1 MKREYVF
8 RSAPDRPSARECFRS
23 SLARRLIGEGGFLN
37 LRILPGV
44 LAFLTGLVLTLF
56 AAANPQV
63 SSLLNSDYAT
73 VKYVQDALSIS
84 INPSKDNTLYE
95 YVDPPGD
102 RSNAVGDHFFA
113 GVTVDDLIR
122 RGVLAFNIAGSIPP
136 GSTITSVSLTMNMS
150 RTSLITAQ
158 TIELHKLLADWG
170 EGTSNANANEGQGA
184 PATTNDA
191 TWRHRFHPT
200 IFWTTQ
206 GGDFSGT
213 VSASQS
219 VGDIGTYSWSSSQMV
234 TDVQSW
240 LDNPANNFG
249 WLVLGNES
257 DIQTAKRFDTRES
270 TSPPV
275 LTIEY
280 TTLTPTPTPTA
291 TPTATPTPSPTPTP
305 TPFSRPLVLPPVTTN
320 ANVSVG
326 IDPGCA
332 QILDGPC
339 TNMWTYGGTYP
350 GLTIR
355 RPTGQTTNV
364 TFTNN
369 LDPVAGALTVH
380 NHGNH
385 SSPENDGQPDDFLIP
400 PGGSRTYT
408 YTGLEDGGN
417 QRGAMHFYH
426 DHRMDVNGRNVWM
439 GLTGL
444 YILDDPADPA
454 TLPSG
459 AFDVPL
465 AIADRQFDVNN
476 QIPYVFNPD
485 GVTGD
490 KFLVNG
496 VYQPYFNVGDRKYR
510 LRVLNASNFRTYNL
524 ALSTGDSFIQIG
536 TESGLLPAPI
546 TRAAMRVGPA
556 ERLDVVVNFS
566 GRLGQDVYLTDTR
579 TGVQLLKFRVTQHLT
594 DPSTIPATL
603 RPLPDIGAPTVTRTW
618 RFDHTGG
625 HWTINGL
632 RFDPNRIDVRP
643 VLGATE
649 KWIFTNPTGMP
660 HTVHIHDVD
669 QQCMSRD
676 GGPCYPYETMKE
688 TWYLDPGEAIEVKL
702 KFTDYTGRYMLHCH
716 MIEHADDGMMTQF
729 EVVAAPYDFNHDGRP
744 DFVLYNGS
752 ARRTAIWY
760 MHNNVYTGG
769 AFGPIL
775 PAGWSLIDVADF
787 NRDGNNDY
795 ALFNSSTRQTAIW
808 YLSGTMLTG
817 GAWGPIVP
825 NGWTLVTTGDFNGD
839 GKPDFV
845 IYKPST
851 GQTGIWYLNNN
862 VYAGAGFGPTL
873 PAGWRLAG
881 VADFNGNGT
890 NDYALFNPGTRQS
903 AIYYLSGTTYVSSA
917 FGPTIAS
924 GYELMGTADFNGNGK
939 PDDVLYNATTRRTAL
954 YYLNNN
960 IYAGSA
966 LAPVLPAGWILA
978 AP

>member
-1 MKREYVF
+1 MN
-8 RSAPDRPSARECFRS
+8 SQP
-23 SLARRLIGEGGFLN
+23 
-37 LRILPGV
+37 
-44 LAFLTGLVLTLF
+44 
-56 AAANPQV
+56 V
-63 SSLLNSDYAT
+63 SSLKILLGLILAAALCGIGPSLASAT
-73 VKYVQDALSIS
+73 SIS

-95 YVDPPGD
+95 YVAADGD

-113 GVTVDDLIR
+113 GKTAQGYIR

-136 GSTITSVSLTMNMS
+136 GSTITSVSLSMNMS
-150 RTSLITAQ
+150 RTLLDNARIV
-158 TIELHKLLADWG
+158 ELHKLLADWG

-191 TWRHRFHPT
+191 TWRHRFYST

-219 VGDIGTYSWSSSQMV
+219 VGVIGQYIWSSAQMV
-234 TDVQSW
+234 VDVQSW
-240 LDNPANNFG
+240 LNNPANNFG
-249 WLVLGNES
+249 WLVLGDES
-257 DIQTAKRFDTRES
+257 TAETAKRFDTRES
-270 TSPPV
+270 TSFPL

-280 TTLTPTPTPTA
+280 TPSTPTPTPTATSTPTATPTATATATA
-291 TPTATPTPSPTPTP
+291 TPTATPTPTSTPAP
-305 TPFSRPLVLPPVTTN
+305 TPFSHPLQFPPVTIA
-320 ANVSVG
+320 ANVPVN
-326 IDPGCA
+326 IDEACV

-369 LDPVAGALTVH
+369 LNSAAGALTVH

-385 SSPENDGQPDDFLIP
+385 SSPENDGQPDDFLIAT
-400 PGGSRTYT
+400 GASRTYT

-417 QRGAMHFYH
+417 VRGTMHFYH

-439 GLTGL
+439 GLAGL
-444 YILDDPADPA
+444 YIIDDPADPA

-459 AFDVPL
+459 VFDVPL
-465 AIADRQFDVNN
+465 AIADRQFDANN

-510 LRVLNASNFRTYNL
+510 LRILNASNFRTYNL

-546 TRAAMRVGPA
+546 TRAAMRMGPA
-556 ERLDVVVNFS
+556 ERLDVVVNFA
-566 GRLGQDVYLTDTR
+566 GRLGQDVYLIDTL
-579 TGVQLLKFRVTQHLT
+579 TGVQLLKFRVTQDLT
-594 DPSTIPATL
+594 DNSTIPGTL
-603 RPLPDIGAPTVTRTW
+603 RALPDIGTPTVTRTW
-618 RFDHTGG
+618 SFDRTNG

-632 RFDPNRIDVRP
+632 RFDPNRVDARP
-643 VLGATE
+643 VLGTTE
-649 KWIFTNPTGMP
+649 KWIFTNPTGMA

-669 QQCMSRD
+669 QQCLSRN
-676 GGPCYPYETMKE
+676 GGACYPYETMKE
-688 TWYLDPGEAIEVKL
+688 TWYLNPGETIEVKL

-716 MIEHADDGMMTQF
+716 MIEHADDGMMAQF
-729 EVVAAPYDFNHDGRP
+729 EVVAAPYDFNDDGKP
-744 DFVLYNGS
+744 DYVLYNGS
-752 ARRTAIWY
+752 TRQTAVWY
-760 MHNNVYTGG
+760 MHNNVYAGG
-769 AFGPIL
+769 AFGPPL

-795 ALFNSSTRQTAIW
+795 ALFNSATRQTAIW
-808 YLSGTMLTG
+808 YLSGVTRIG
-817 GAWGPIVP
+817 GAYGPTIP
-825 NGWTLVTTGDFNGD
+825 SGWALVATGDFNND

-845 IYKPST
+845 LYKAST
-851 GQTGIWYLNNN
+851 YQTAVWYMNNN
-862 VYAGAGFGPTL
+862 VYAGGAFGPT
-873 PAGWRLAG
+873 PVGWGLAG
-881 VADFNGNGT
+881 VADFNRNGR
-890 NDYALFNPGTRQS
+890 NDYLLHKPSTRQTG
-903 AIYYLSGTTYVSSA
+903 IYYLMGTAYVSSA
-917 FGPTIAS
+917 FGPTIGS
-924 GYELMGTADFNGNGK
+924 GYDLRGTADFNGDGK
-939 PDDVLYNATTRRTAL
+939 PDYLLYNASTGRTAL

-960 IYAGSA
+960 VYAGSA
-966 LAPVLPAGWILA
+966 FGPTLPAGWSLLL
-978 AP
+978 P